1 MGGEGVNKRKRII
14 IISIIAIILSILL
27 GIIVTA
33 ISIWNYGKVDEKKS
47 ADAAIVLGAALSY
60 NTVSPVYGERINHA
74 ITLYNEGY
82 VDYVILTG
90 GVGEGNKYSDAF
102 IAMEYAI
109 SKGLPKNAILLEE
122 KSTVTEEN
130 IIYSKEIMDENN
142 LKTAIIVS
150 DPIHM
155 KRAMRMAK
163 DYGVKAFSSPTPTTM
178 YKTAKTKFPFL
189 LRETFL
195 YIGYG
200 IINVL

>member
-109 SKGLPKNAILLEE
+109 SKGLTKNAILLEE